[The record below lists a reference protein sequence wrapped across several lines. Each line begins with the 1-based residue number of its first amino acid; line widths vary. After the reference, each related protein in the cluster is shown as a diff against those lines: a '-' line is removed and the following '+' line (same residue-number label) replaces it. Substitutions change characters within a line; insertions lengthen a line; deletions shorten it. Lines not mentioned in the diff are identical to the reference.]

1 MMQKLST
8 EAVICGAGSAGLAAA
23 YYLSQLGLSNI
34 ILIDKHD
41 PLSQT
46 SSKSGENYRTWWP
59 NETMVG
65 FMSRSIDLMD
75 DIAAATQNEIGV
87 DRKGYLYIS
96 ENASLD
102 FLDNYKDLDVGESR
116 IHEGSSN
123 YQYTE
128 ADLALDGSDIL
139 IGNRLIKEHFPHLSD
154 KIELAVHA
162 RKAGS
167 LSAQQLGMYHLSQ
180 AKAKGLQHIQAELT
194 AVHSANNSIT
204 GVSINSTD
212 GEVDIDCNIFINA
225 AGPFINKIAALFDEN
240 LPIKNVFQQKI
251 AFRDYEA
258 VLPRKMPF
266 TIYLDQQKLEWSQED
281 HDLLSTEPDY
291 AWFFDNFQGGL
302 HIKPEGGDGSIL
314 VKLGWAF
321 NQSDEAE
328 PQWDK
333 RCLEEFPEL
342 VSRGASRFIPEMKR
356 YIGKLP
362 KPILHYG
369 GYYTKTEENMPLIG
383 PMNTKGAYVVGALSG
398 FGTMAC
404 CAAGELVAL
413 QALQKELP
421 SYAKA
426 LAPSRYDDIDFLEHL
441 RLTANN
447 GEL

>member
-1 MMQKLST
+1 MQKLST
-8 EAVICGAGSAGLAAA
+8 QAVICGAGSAGLATA
-23 YYLSQLGLSNI
+23 YYLSKLGLSDI
-34 ILIDKHD
+34 ILIDKND

-46 SSKSGENYRTWWP
+46 SAKSGENYRTWWP

-65 FMSRSIDLMD
+65 FMSRSIELMD
-75 DIAAATQNEIGV
+75 DIAAATENDIAL
-87 DRKGYLYIS
+87 DRKGYLYVS

-102 FLDNYKDLDVGESR
+102 FLDNYRDLEVGEVR
-116 IHEGSSN
+116 IHEGVGSS
-123 YQYTE
+123 YTYSE
-128 ADLALDGSDIL
+128 ADPSLDGADIL
-139 IGNRLIKEHFPHLSD
+139 VGNDLIKKHFPHFSD
-154 KIELAVHA
+154 KIELATHA

-167 LSAQQLGMYHLSQ
+167 LSAQQLGIYHLNQ
-180 AKAKGLQHIQAELT
+180 AKAKGLKHIQADLT
-194 AVHSANNSIT
+194 AVHTSGDSIT
-204 GVSINSTD
+204 GVRVHAAD
-212 GEVDIDCNIFINA
+212 GDIDIDCNIFINA
-225 AGPFINKIAALFDEN
+225 AGPFANQVADYFGES

-266 TIYLDQQKLEWSQED
+266 TIYIDRQKLEWSQED
-281 HDLLSTEPDY
+281 YDILSSEADY
-291 AWFFDNFQGGL
+291 AWFFDSFQGGL
-302 HIKPEGGDGSIL
+302 HIKPEGGNGSIL

-321 NQSDEAE
+321 NQTEEA

-369 GYYTKTEENMPLIG
+369 GYYNKTEENMPLIG
-383 PMNTKGAYVVGALSG
+383 EMKTKGAYVVSALSG

-413 QALQKELP
+413 HVVKQDLP

-426 LAPSRYDDIDFLEHL
+426 LSPSRYDDVEFLEYL
-441 RLTANN
+441 RSTAND